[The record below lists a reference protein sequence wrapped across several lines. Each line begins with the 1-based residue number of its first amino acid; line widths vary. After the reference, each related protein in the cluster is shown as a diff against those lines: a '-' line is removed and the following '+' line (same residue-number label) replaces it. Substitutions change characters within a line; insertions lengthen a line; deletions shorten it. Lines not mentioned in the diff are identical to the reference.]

1 MPKPRT
7 PGAESVRTTLLM
19 PVDLWKEAKVRA
31 MDERRDLR
39 DVLLDALRAYLAT
52 PMRKGGRA

>member
-1 MPKPRT
+1 
-7 PGAESVRTTLLM
+7 
-19 PVDLWKEAKVRA
+19 

-52 PMRKGGRA
+52 PVRRKDDTTP